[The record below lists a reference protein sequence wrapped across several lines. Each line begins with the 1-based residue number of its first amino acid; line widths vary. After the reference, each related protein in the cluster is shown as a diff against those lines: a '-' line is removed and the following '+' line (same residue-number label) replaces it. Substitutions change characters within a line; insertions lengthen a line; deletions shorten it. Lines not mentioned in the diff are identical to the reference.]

1 MIQAGRSQAASG
13 IDAKGAGDHDS
24 GNASLETSER
34 HSGMTE
40 DHTPSTDHDSGFG
53 CWWLIVIAIV
63 VIFGILVGYL
73 VLA

>member
-1 MIQAGRSQAASG
+1 
-13 IDAKGAGDHDS
+13 
-24 GNASLETSER
+24 
-34 HSGMTE
+34 MTE